1 MRINQLIWLNGIN
14 INSLSERIILVVDL
28 SIE

>member
-14 INSLSERIILVVDL
+14 LNSLSERIILVVDL